1 MCFPKQFTLVGS
13 SHIRLPLL
21 FLQPS
26 AGFKAEWMAVKDKHL
41 FIGGLGKEWTTTEG
55 KFVNN
60 NPEWVKVVGYQ
71 GDVRHENW
79 VPTYHSLKAAVG
91 IKSPGERLPLPAV
104 AAVLPPS
111 SYPRQL

>member
-1 MCFPKQFTLVGS
+1 MIDSLPKKIIPVACFSLA
-13 SHIRLPLL
+13 
-21 FLQPS
+21 

-41 FIGGLGKEWTTTEG
+41 YIGGLGKEWTTTEG

-79 VPTYHSLKAAVG
+79 VPTYHSLKAAAG
-91 IKSPGERLPLPAV
+91 IKSPGEPHPTPPL
-104 AAVLPPS
+104 
-111 SYPRQL
+111 